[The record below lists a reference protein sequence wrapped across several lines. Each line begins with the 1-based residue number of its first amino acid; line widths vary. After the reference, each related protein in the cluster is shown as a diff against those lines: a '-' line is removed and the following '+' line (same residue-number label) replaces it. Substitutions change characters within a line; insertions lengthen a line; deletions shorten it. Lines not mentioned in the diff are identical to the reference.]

1 MLKWGLF
8 LLISLIWGSSFL
20 LMLKGME
27 HFSPWQVAAT
37 RLFFGGVVLW
47 PLAAGAY
54 RRIPKDKLRLVVV
67 SGFLASFIPAFLFCI
82 AETRLESS
90 FAGMLNALTPV
101 FVIIVGALFFNAKA
115 RTGQVIG
122 VLVSLCGC
130 VGLFLSKNSSTG
142 ELLFAGFVLLATIC
156 YGLNVNM
163 VSKKLAGIA
172 PLDLISFAFA
182 LMAVPA
188 LLIMIFT
195 GTFSA
200 DYSSLP
206 VLKSAGAMVLLGVLG
221 TAGGNI
227 LFYILLRRAGGIF
240 ASTVTYGIPFVAI
253 FFGWLVYRETQ
264 NIYGWISMVVI
275 LAGIFIANLTRK

>member
-27 HFSPWQVAAT
+27 HFSPWQVAAA
-37 RLFFGGVVLW
+37 RLFFGGVVLL
-47 PLAAGAY
+47 PLAVGAY
-54 RRIPKDKLRLVVV
+54 RRIPKNKLRLVVV

-122 VLVSLCGC
+122 VLVSLCGS

-182 LMAVPA
+182 IMAVPA

-206 VLKSAGAMVLLGVLG
+206 VLKSAGAMLLLGVLG
-221 TAGGNI
+221 TAAGNI

-253 FFGWLVYRETQ
+253 FFGWLVYKETQ
-264 NIYGWISMVVI
+264 NIYGWLSMIVI

>member
-8 LLISLIWGSSFL
+8 ILISIIWGSSFL

-37 RLFFGGVVLW
+37 RLFFGGIVLL

-54 RRIPKDKLRLVVV
+54 RRIPKNKLGLVVA

-101 FVIIVGALFFNAKA
+101 FVIIVGALFFKAKA

-122 VLVSLCGC
+122 ILVSLCGSAA
-130 VGLFLSKNSSTG
+130 LFFSKNSSTG
-142 ELLFAGFVLLATIC
+142 DLVFAGFVLLATIC
-156 YGLNVNM
+156 YGFNVNM

-182 LMAVPA
+182 IIAIPA
-188 LLIMIFT
+188 LFIMIFT

-200 DYSSLP
+200 DYSSKP
-206 VLKSAGAMVLLGVLG
+206 VLMSAGAMLLLGVLG
-221 TAGGNI
+221 TAVGNI
-227 LFYILLRRAGGIF
+227 LFYMLLRKAGGIF

-253 FFGWLVYRETQ
+253 FFGWLVYKETQ
-264 NIYGWISMVVI
+264 NIYGWISMMVI
-275 LAGIFIANLTRK
+275 LAGIFIANLKRS